1 MRGDMVELEVHNEAG
16 EVTGTVAFD
25 ETVLGDRIRP
35 RLLHQ
40 VAVAYMAARRQG
52 TASAK
57 TKAECAGSGR
67 KPWRQKHTGRARAG
81 LRRSPLW
88 RGGGVIFP
96 PKPRDFRQGIT
107 RSMRRQALRSAL
119 LSKFRDNQVT
129 VIEATAFDEPKTK
142 RVAAMLGALGIRGSC
157 LIALAGHDPVFHKSS
172 RNIPRLRVV
181 PVKDLNALEILEHD
195 RLVLPKEVIET
206 LGETLAA
213 APGTGKARAARS
225 GRGAKARAEGTPR

>member
-1 MRGDMVELEVHNEAG
+1 MVELEVHNEAG

-25 ETVLGDRIRP
+25 ETVLGEKIRP

-40 VAVAYMAARRQG
+40 VAVAYMAARRRG

-81 LRRSPLW
+81 MRRSPLW

-142 RVAAMLGALGIRGSC
+142 RVAAMLLCLGIRGSC
-157 LIALAGHDPVFHKSS
+157 VIAVAGHDPVFHKSS

-195 RLVLPKEVIET
+195 RLVLTREVVEA
-206 LGETLAA
+206 LGGILAA
-213 APGTGKARAARS
+213 APGTRKARAGRS